1 MTEYL
6 PPDIID
12 SIIYRYKS
20 AVLDNR
26 HDFGLTAADLA
37 KIEEQLKAAYQP
49 YIYKSEKF
57 CPIDYNPV
65 ISSTTA
71 NGLNIKDEDA
81 FLQQIG
87 INRQLAPLRNW
98 GMRTIMPAPGTPSL
112 ASKYY
117 TDFTKDHN
125 VESDGGGKSTFKKFM
140 EEVCPTGVWNLV
152 VDTISTGIQVGIKD
166 FACSNSAVGGGQSGG
181 ALENYQRLTWVNS
194 AETTFD
200 PAGKVVPR
208 KGVGAIGFGKKTTGL
223 GISPKVA
230 EINGKEWCIREKT
243 IPGHTL
249 FPSFKT
255 LNIRP
260 GTPLKNFPNFN
271 TPSAAAIHA
280 NAVKNKVI
288 CPPFADGQGCSQPS
302 GPRINFFSNYDI
314 HMSKDSKETRALMMR
329 DEENDA
335 WMANKDFAKRTTQ
348 IKNLSTTSILKSFK
362 QLFKGLPG
370 IRDALKI
377 IFPTKLTT
385 QHYVCKRLGDAG
397 QALLC
402 VAMDNCILITG
413 DRPLVAIAMMYRVP
427 VIIYNNTTHQ
437 GETWKVNE
445 NNKNNSYSIFHLNT
459 MLSFENK
466 VEQNKKLI
474 DDLEGRLAT
483 LLSPGQGPGQAQRK
497 TKEEI
502 LTAAKEKLKIIT
514 ESISSLIAIV
524 KVKLGEKVA
533 LEASEDRTL
542 IKNAVDEGNRA
553 WRVLIL
559 LLYYTMP
566 LFDQY
571 KSLKASKEVASVSTP
586 FAPPSLVDTGDDEAN
601 LTDPQ
606 KDARSEI
613 FKLYEERIALL
624 QEKVGTLEFQKKM
637 EKVFAP
643 PLQDKDFD
651 FVNKNPTLWDRPFG
665 FIYILQQLIQSPSPG
680 LLSNIIGKKILTKFK
695 YDVLTSIADG
705 ATLSEKNFGTKGKL
719 WKMSGAV
726 KNTFKVALVD
736 LLENYESAT
745 YSKPNGR
752 GILSPNVIL
761 AYQSI
766 ERKVGSDRYE
776 GTLGG
781 TNLLFEILDILSGT
795 SPTLDSGDAVE
806 KVGIEIKELLTAI
819 FKPVIVNEELD
830 EKGEPTLN
838 SKKQYPVNYTWI
850 RRQQEAYH
858 STISKFLPQMSGGSM
873 RGGDPSCPTNVTTTL
888 TIQEDSIPARAVTS
902 PPSGFAWKISFPAVE
917 NVLAKAEA
925 GLNNNYLGYS
935 NLTLTKNIY
944 NNVITSTATLAFN
957 LNLLKT
963 MKYWEWSTEIENC
976 LAYKVLHNFM
986 IKMNFPIET
995 RDTAYEVKMAP
1006 IYAKTD
1012 GNLKGGA
1019 RPENPLQIM
1028 AEVGN
1033 SDFIEF
1039 LGNKK
1044 PELHEIPIPLI
1055 KALNKKLE
1063 LENPRPN
1070 AEDASQI
1077 LYDCKEESKIKPDLT
1092 IPPNKS
1098 QCTIGY
1104 PPFVAEAEKIVL
1116 NQEEKWAKA
1125 TYRFFKSEGE
1135 EEREVLDAA
1144 FENLEMQ
1151 ENFRKDFIGAF
1162 ELKGKNGKYG
1172 PGFYLKHGVEQAIFE
1187 YYYSPQYLRG
1197 VPTDGMNFDLSCATP
1212 VEKLNVIKA
1221 TVIRIFLGNLADII
1235 DNAQSVPFEP
1245 GSQCVEEIA
1254 DPQATTSSNVLNDA
1268 PTRVPINMVVIEMV
1282 IERFIHTM
1290 TILDIGGKD
1299 CLLKAVNTTD
1309 QAIVVLDE
1317 IVDTS
1322 EYFKS
1327 NIFPT
1332 QYNEPESDEK
1342 FFELCVEPLFI
1353 MLNEQRNMFYEQGDS
1368 LLLEKMAEKTKD
1380 KCTEKVFA
1388 EEALQSVVERRE
1400 DKRRRLLQAALK
1412 RRRKGGKKT
1421 RRKKRKRYKTKRKK
1435 KRKQKRRKKKT
1446 KRKRRKKH
1454 KTKYS
1459 KH

>member
-1 MTEYL
+1 MW
-6 PPDIID
+6 
-12 SIIYRYKS
+12 
-20 AVLDNR
+20 V
-26 HDFGLTAADLA
+26 
-37 KIEEQLKAAYQP
+37 
-49 YIYKSEKF
+49 
-57 CPIDYNPV
+57 V
-65 ISSTTA
+65 IGHAT
-71 NGLNIKDEDA
+71 
-81 FLQQIG
+81 
-87 INRQLAPLRNW
+87 
-98 GMRTIMPAPGTPSL
+98 
-112 ASKYY
+112 
-117 TDFTKDHN
+117 
-125 VESDGGGKSTFKKFM
+125 
-140 EEVCPTGVWNLV
+140 
-152 VDTISTGIQVGIKD
+152 
-166 FACSNSAVGGGQSGG
+166 GG
-181 ALENYQRLTWVNS
+181 A
-194 AETTFD
+194 
-200 PAGKVVPR
+200 
-208 KGVGAIGFGKKTTGL
+208 
-223 GISPKVA
+223 
-230 EINGKEWCIREKT
+230 
-243 IPGHTL
+243 
-249 FPSFKT
+249 
-255 LNIRP
+255 
-260 GTPLKNFPNFN
+260 
-271 TPSAAAIHA
+271 
-280 NAVKNKVI
+280 
-288 CPPFADGQGCSQPS
+288 
-302 GPRINFFSNYDI
+302 
-314 HMSKDSKETRALMMR
+314 
-329 DEENDA
+329 
-335 WMANKDFAKRTTQ
+335 
-348 IKNLSTTSILKSFK
+348 
-362 QLFKGLPG
+362 
-370 IRDALKI
+370 
-377 IFPTKLTT
+377 
-385 QHYVCKRLGDAG
+385 
-397 QALLC
+397 
-402 VAMDNCILITG
+402 
-413 DRPLVAIAMMYRVP
+413 
-427 VIIYNNTTHQ
+427 
-437 GETWKVNE
+437 
-445 NNKNNSYSIFHLNT
+445 
-459 MLSFENK
+459 
-466 VEQNKKLI
+466 
-474 DDLEGRLAT
+474 
-483 LLSPGQGPGQAQRK
+483 
-497 TKEEI
+497 
-502 LTAAKEKLKIIT
+502 
-514 ESISSLIAIV
+514 
-524 KVKLGEKVA
+524 
-533 LEASEDRTL
+533 
-542 IKNAVDEGNRA
+542 
-553 WRVLIL
+553 
-559 LLYYTMP
+559 
-566 LFDQY
+566 
-571 KSLKASKEVASVSTP
+571 
-586 FAPPSLVDTGDDEAN
+586 
-601 LTDPQ
+601 
-606 KDARSEI
+606 
-613 FKLYEERIALL
+613 
-624 QEKVGTLEFQKKM
+624 
-637 EKVFAP
+637 
-643 PLQDKDFD
+643 
-651 FVNKNPTLWDRPFG
+651 
-665 FIYILQQLIQSPSPG
+665 
-680 LLSNIIGKKILTKFK
+680 
-695 YDVLTSIADG
+695 
-705 ATLSEKNFGTKGKL
+705 
-719 WKMSGAV
+719 
-726 KNTFKVALVD
+726 
-736 LLENYESAT
+736 
-745 YSKPNGR
+745 
-752 GILSPNVIL
+752 
-761 AYQSI
+761 
-766 ERKVGSDRYE
+766 
-776 GTLGG
+776 LGG

-858 STISKFLPQMSGGSM
+858 STISKFLPQMSGGGSM

-888 TIQEDSIPARAVTS
+888 TIQEERPARAVTS
-902 PPSGFAWKISFPAVE
+902 PPEGFAWRLTFPAVE
-917 NVLAKAEA
+917 DEVAKAES

-1116 NQEEKWAKA
+1116 NQEKEWAKA
-1125 TYRFFKSEGE
+1125 TYRFFESE
-1135 EEREVLDAA
+1135 EERSLA
-1144 FENLEMQ
+1144 FGNLEMQ
-1151 ENFRKDFIGAF
+1151 GNFINDFIGAF
-1162 ELKGKNGKYG
+1162 ELKKEDGKYG
-1172 PGFYLKHGVEQAIFE
+1172 PGFYLKPGVEQAIFE

-1235 DNAQSVPFEP
+1235 DNAKSVPFEP

-1254 DPQATTSSNVLNDA
+1254 DTQATTSSDVLNDA
-1268 PTRVPINMVVIEMV
+1268 PTRVPINMVVIERV
-1282 IERFIHTM
+1282 IKRFIRTM

-1299 CLLKAVNTTD
+1299 CLRSVNTTD

-1317 IVDTS
+1317 IVDNNQYEELADTS

-1332 QYNEPESDEK
+1332 QYDGHESDDK

-1368 LLLEKMAEKTKD
+1368 LLLGTMAEKTED
-1380 KCTEKVFA
+1380 ECTEEVFA
-1388 EEALQSVVERRE
+1388 KEAQQSVVKRRE
-1400 DKRRRLLQAALK
+1400 DKRRRLWQAAIN
-1412 RRRKGGKKT
+1412 RRSRGGKKT

>member
-1 MTEYL
+1 
-6 PPDIID
+6 
-12 SIIYRYKS
+12 
-20 AVLDNR
+20 
-26 HDFGLTAADLA
+26 
-37 KIEEQLKAAYQP
+37 
-49 YIYKSEKF
+49 
-57 CPIDYNPV
+57 
-65 ISSTTA
+65 
-71 NGLNIKDEDA
+71 
-81 FLQQIG
+81 
-87 INRQLAPLRNW
+87 
-98 GMRTIMPAPGTPSL
+98 MRSDDQENT
-112 ASKYY
+112 
-117 TDFTKDHN
+117 FTN
-125 VESDGGGKSTFKKFM
+125 FM
-140 EEVCPTGVWNLV
+140 KEICPTGVWNLV

-166 FACSNSAVGGGQSGG
+166 FACSNLAVGGGQSGG
-181 ALENYQRLTWVNS
+181 ALENYDRLTWVNS

-255 LNIRP
+255 LNIYHP
-260 GTPLKNFPNFN
+260 PPCPPSLLPCDPEPLN
-271 TPSAAAIHA
+271 TGYSTTSSAAFHA
-280 NAVKNKVI
+280 AEVKEKII

-437 GETWKVNE
+437 GETWKVDKK
-445 NNKNNSYSIFHLNT
+445 NKNNSYSIFHLNT
-459 MLSFENK
+459 MLTFESK

-474 DDLEGRLAT
+474 ADLDERLAT
-483 LLSPGQGPGQAQRK
+483 LLSPGQASRK
-497 TKEEI
+497 SKADI

-514 ESISSLIAIV
+514 ESIIRLIAIV
-524 KVKLGEKVA
+524 KENLVDKVT
-533 LEASEDRTL
+533 LEDEASLDKAKPRTP
-542 IKNAVDEGNRA
+542 IKGVVDEGNRA

-571 KSLKASKEVASVSTP
+571 KSLKASKEVTSAQY
-586 FAPPSLVDTGDDEAN
+586 PPIQSLAVLGFVKNDPSDE
-601 LTDPQ
+601 Q
-606 KDARSEI
+606 KTARSEI
-613 FKLYEERIALL
+613 FKLYEERITLL
-624 QEKVGTLEFQKKM
+624 QKKVGTLEFQKKM
-637 EKVFAP
+637 EEVFAP
-643 PLQDKDFD
+643 PADKDFD

-665 FIYILQQLIQSPSPG
+665 FIYILQQLIQSTSPG
-680 LLSNIIGKKILTKFK
+680 FLSNIIGKKILTKFK
-695 YDVLTSIADG
+695 YGVLTSIADG
-705 ATLSEKNFGTKGKL
+705 ATLLEKNFGTKGKL

-726 KNTFKVALVD
+726 KNTFKVALAD
-736 LLENYESAT
+736 LLENYESAA
-745 YSKPNGR
+745 YSKSFGS
-752 GILSPNVIL
+752 GKILSPTDIL
-761 AYQSI
+761 IYQS
-766 ERKVGSDRYE
+766 KDYNVGSERAAA
-776 GTLGG
+776 GGALGG

-795 SPTLDSGDAVE
+795 SPTLDSVDPVE
-806 KVGIEIKELLTAI
+806 NVGTEIKELLTAI
-819 FKPVIVNEELD
+819 FKPGINPEFD
-830 EKGEPTLN
+830 SITGEPTLN

-858 STISKFLPQMSGGSM
+858 STISKFLSQMSGGSM
-873 RGGDPSCPTNVTTTL
+873 RGGDDSLCPKNVTSTL
-888 TIQEDSIPARAVTS
+888 TIQEDRIQAPAVTS
-902 PPSGFAWKISFPAVE
+902 PPSGFAWRLTFPAVE
-917 NVLAKAEA
+917 NVVAKAEA
-925 GLNNNYLGYS
+925 DLNIHYLGYS

-986 IKMNFPIET
+986 IKMDFPIET
-995 RDTAYEVKMAP
+995 SETANKVEMAP
-1006 IYAKTD
+1006 NYAKTG
-1012 GNLKGGA
+1012 GNLKGGD
-1019 RPENPLQIM
+1019 RSENPLQKM
-1028 AEVGN
+1028 ATVGN

-1077 LYDCKEESKIKPDLT
+1077 LYDCKEESNIKPDLT
-1092 IPPNKS
+1092 IPQNKS

-1104 PPFVAEAEKIVL
+1104 PPFVAEAEKKVL
-1116 NQEEKWAKA
+1116 DKEKEWAKA
-1125 TYRFFKSEGE
+1125 TYRFFESEK
-1135 EEREVLDAA
+1135 ERSLA
-1144 FENLEMQ
+1144 FKNLKMQ
-1151 ENFRKDFIGAF
+1151 ENFINDFIGAF

-1172 PGFYLKHGVEQAIFE
+1172 PGFYLKPGVEQAIFE

-1221 TVIRIFLGNLADII
+1221 TVIRIFLGNLADNI

-1268 PTRVPINMVVIEMV
+1268 PTRVPINMVVIERV
-1282 IERFIHTM
+1282 IKRFIRTM
-1290 TILDIGGKD
+1290 TILNIGAGG
-1299 CLLKAVNTTD
+1299 LLETVNTTD
-1309 QAIVVLDE
+1309 QAIIALDAAE
-1317 IVDTS
+1317 ECVDTS
-1322 EYFKS
+1322 EYLKN

-1332 QYNEPESDEK
+1332 QNDGSESGDK
-1342 FFELCVEPLFI
+1342 FFKLCVEPLFI

-1368 LLLEKMAEKTKD
+1368 LLLEKMAKKTKD

-1388 EEALQSVVERRE
+1388 EEALQSVVDRQK
-1400 DKRRRLLQAALK
+1400 DQRRRLLQAALS
-1412 RRRKGGKKT
+1412 RRGGGGRKT

-1435 KRKQKRRKKKT
+1435 KRKQKRKKKKT

>member
-49 YIYKSEKF
+49 YIYKSETF
-57 CPIDYNPV
+57 CPTNYEPKEK
-65 ISSTTA
+65 STTA
-71 NGLNIKDEDA
+71 NKLNIKNEDA

-87 INRQLAPLRNW
+87 INRQLDTASPNW
-98 GMRTIMPAPGTPSL
+98 GMRTIMPDVGGAKSL

-117 TDFTKDHN
+117 TDYTRDNNVKKDDAD
-125 VESDGGGKSTFKKFM
+125 ETTFKKFM

-166 FACSNSAVGGGQSGG
+166 FACSNLAVGGGQSGG
-181 ALENYQRLTWVNS
+181 ALENYDRLTWVNS

-223 GISPKVA
+223 GISPKNDD
-230 EINGKEWCIREKT
+230 IDGKEWCIREKT

-255 LNIRP
+255 LNVRP
-260 GTPLKNFPNFN
+260 GTPLKNFLGFD
-271 TPSAAAIHA
+271 TLSAAAIHA

-314 HMSKDSKETRALMMR
+314 HMSKDSKETRALMTR

-362 QLFKGLPG
+362 RLFLGLPG

-437 GETWKVNE
+437 GNTPLVVSD
-445 NNKNNSYSIFHLNT
+445 NKNNSYSIFHLNT
-459 MLSFENK
+459 MLSFESK
-466 VEQNKKLI
+466 VKQNKKLI
-474 DDLEGRLAT
+474 IDLKERLAI
-483 LLSPGQGPGQAQRK
+483 LRGSGQAQRK

-514 ESISSLIAIV
+514 ESIIRLIAIV
-524 KVKLGEKVA
+524 KKNLGDKVEKENE
-533 LEASEDRTL
+533 LFNTKNRTP
-542 IKNAVDEGNRA
+542 IKDVVDEGNRA

-571 KSLKASKEVASVSTP
+571 KSLKAIKDEEVGDLPNFQQELNKVP
-586 FAPPSLVDTGDDEAN
+586 NTGVGEATLSN
-601 LTDPQ
+601 EQ
-606 KDARSEI
+606 KTARSEI
-613 FKLYEERIALL
+613 FRLYEERIRQL
-624 QEKVGTLEFQKKM
+624 QKKVGTLEFQKKM
-637 EKVFAP
+637 EEVFALPSP
-643 PLQDKDFD
+643 PLQGKDFD

-665 FIYILQQLIQSPSPG
+665 FIYILQQLINPPSG
-680 LLSNIIGKKILTKFK
+680 FFSKKILTKFK
-695 YDVLTSIADG
+695 YDALKLTHSESDVG
-705 ATLSEKNFGTKGKL
+705 NMSEKNFGTKGKL
-719 WKMSGAV
+719 WKMSGTI
-726 KNTFKVALVD
+726 KDTFKVALVD
-736 LLENYESAT
+736 LLENYESAA
-745 YSKPNGR
+745 YSKSFGS
-752 GILSPNVIL
+752 GKILSPTDIL
-761 AYQSI
+761 IYQPQANKLGG
-766 ERKVGSDRYE
+766 ERIQGA
-776 GTLGG
+776 LGG
-781 TNLLFEILDILSGT
+781 TNLLFEILDILSGM
-795 SPTLDSGDAVE
+795 SPTLVPDSSSSSSSNDYTVE

-819 FKPVIVNEELD
+819 FKPGNDPEVDIN
-830 EKGEPTLN
+830 GEPTPETRIM
-838 SKKQYPVNYTWI
+838 YPVNYTWI

-873 RGGDPSCPTNVTTTL
+873 RGGMHHRDCRKGNGSLTTT
-888 TIQEDSIPARAVTS
+888 EEAIPLEKKTNPWHLLFGPRGYVSSLDKVKA
-902 PPSGFAWKISFPAVE
+902 KE
-917 NVLAKAEA
+917 NI
-925 GLNNNYLGYS
+925 NYLGYS
-935 NLTLTKNIY
+935 NPTLTKNIY

-963 MKYWEWSTEIENC
+963 MKYWEWSTEIGNC

-986 IKMNFPIET
+986 IKMDFPVET
-995 RDTAYEVKMAP
+995 SETADKVEMP
-1006 IYAKTD
+1006 PNYAKTD
-1012 GNLKGGA
+1012 DQGGGA
-1019 RPENPLQIM
+1019 RQENPLQIM
-1028 AEVGN
+1028 AKDGN

-1063 LENPRPN
+1063 LENTRPN

-1092 IPPNKS
+1092 PTAS
-1098 QCTIGY
+1098 RCTIGY

-1116 NQEEKWAKA
+1116 DKEKEWANA
-1125 TYRFFKSEGE
+1125 TYRFFESDDKFEKGKKTMKDLVAQSIASEVSE
-1135 EEREVLDAA
+1135 EEKRDIETQSNEIMEKFKGGNGEGVEEEDDA
-1144 FENLEMQ
+1144 M
-1151 ENFRKDFIGAF
+1151 F
-1162 ELKGKNGKYG
+1162 ELKGNDGKYG
-1172 PGFYLKHGVEQAIFE
+1172 PGFYLKPGVEQAIFE

-1221 TVIRIFLGNLADII
+1221 TVIRIFLGNLADNI
-1235 DNAQSVPFEP
+1235 DNAKSVRFDP
-1245 GSQCVEEIA
+1245 GSQCVEEMEKELKANLIL
-1254 DPQATTSSNVLNDA
+1254 DPNDA
-1268 PTRVPINMVVIEMV
+1268 PTRVPINMVVIERV
-1282 IERFIHTM
+1282 IKRFIRTM

-1299 CLLKAVNTTD
+1299 CLRSVNTTD

-1317 IVDTS
+1317 IVDNNQYEELADTS

-1332 QYNEPESDEK
+1332 QYNEIESDDK

-1353 MLNEQRNMFYEQGDS
+1353 MLNEQHRKFVEKYNDDS
-1368 LLLEKMAEKTKD
+1368 SVASKMAYDLKND
-1380 KCTEKVFA
+1380 NCNR
-1388 EEALQSVVERRE
+1388 EAFI
-1400 DKRRRLLQAALK
+1400 
-1412 RRRKGGKKT
+1412 
-1421 RRKKRKRYKTKRKK
+1421 KKRGHFTRY
-1435 KRKQKRRKKKT
+1435 
-1446 KRKRRKKH
+1446 
-1454 KTKYS
+1454 
-1459 KH
+1459 

>member
-57 CPIDYNPV
+57 CPIDYNPTDRT
-65 ISSTTA
+65 TTA
-71 NGLNIKDEDA
+71 NELNIKDEDA

-98 GMRTIMPAPGTPSL
+98 GMRTIMPAPGGTPSL

-125 VESDGGGKSTFKKFM
+125 VESDGGKSTFKKFM

-223 GISPKVA
+223 GISPKVT

-249 FPSFKT
+249 FPSFKNLMVNPPPPCPPPLPCDPEP
-255 LNIRP
+255 LNTGYSVP
-260 GTPLKNFPNFN
+260 G
-271 TPSAAAIHA
+271 AAAIHA
-280 NAVKNKVI
+280 NTVKNKVI
-288 CPPFADGQGCSQPS
+288 CPPFDDGQGCSQPS

-437 GETWKVNE
+437 GETWKVDKK
-445 NNKNNSYSIFHLNT
+445 NKNNSYSIFHLET

-474 DDLEGRLAT
+474 IDLEGRLAT
-483 LLSPGQGPGQAQRK
+483 LLSPGQAQRK

-533 LEASEDRTL
+533 LEASENRTL
-542 IKNAVDEGNRA
+542 IKNAVDDGNRA

-571 KSLKASKEVASVSTP
+571 KSLKASKEVASDYTP
-586 FAPPSLVDTGDDEAN
+586 FAPPSLDGAGNDEAN
-601 LTDPQ
+601 LNNGQ
-606 KDARSEI
+606 KIARSEI

-637 EKVFAP
+637 EKVFALPSPP
-643 PLQDKDFD
+643 PLPDKDFD

-665 FIYILQQLIQSPSPG
+665 FIYILQQLIQPSSG
-680 LLSNIIGKKILTKFK
+680 FFSKKILTKFNHS
-695 YDVLTSIADG
+695 DLASIDG
-705 ATLSEKNFGTKGKL
+705 ATLSKKEKNFDAKGKL
-719 WKMSGAV
+719 WKMSGTI
-726 KNTFKVALVD
+726 KDTFKVALVD

-806 KVGIEIKELLTAI
+806 KVGIEIKE
-819 FKPVIVNEELD
+819 
-830 EKGEPTLN
+830 
-838 SKKQYPVNYTWI
+838 
-850 RRQQEAYH
+850 
-858 STISKFLPQMSGGSM
+858 
-873 RGGDPSCPTNVTTTL
+873 
-888 TIQEDSIPARAVTS
+888 
-902 PPSGFAWKISFPAVE
+902 
-917 NVLAKAEA
+917 
-925 GLNNNYLGYS
+925 
-935 NLTLTKNIY
+935 
-944 NNVITSTATLAFN
+944 
-957 LNLLKT
+957 
-963 MKYWEWSTEIENC
+963 
-976 LAYKVLHNFM
+976 
-986 IKMNFPIET
+986 
-995 RDTAYEVKMAP
+995 
-1006 IYAKTD
+1006 
-1012 GNLKGGA
+1012 
-1019 RPENPLQIM
+1019 
-1028 AEVGN
+1028 
-1033 SDFIEF
+1033 
-1039 LGNKK
+1039 
-1044 PELHEIPIPLI
+1044 
-1055 KALNKKLE
+1055 
-1063 LENPRPN
+1063 
-1070 AEDASQI
+1070 
-1077 LYDCKEESKIKPDLT
+1077 
-1092 IPPNKS
+1092 
-1098 QCTIGY
+1098 
-1104 PPFVAEAEKIVL
+1104 
-1116 NQEEKWAKA
+1116 
-1125 TYRFFKSEGE
+1125 
-1135 EEREVLDAA
+1135 
-1144 FENLEMQ
+1144 
-1151 ENFRKDFIGAF
+1151 
-1162 ELKGKNGKYG
+1162 
-1172 PGFYLKHGVEQAIFE
+1172 
-1187 YYYSPQYLRG
+1187 QYLNR
-1197 VPTDGMNFDLSCATP
+1197 S
-1212 VEKLNVIKA
+1212 
-1221 TVIRIFLGNLADII
+1221 
-1235 DNAQSVPFEP
+1235 
-1245 GSQCVEEIA
+1245 
-1254 DPQATTSSNVLNDA
+1254 
-1268 PTRVPINMVVIEMV
+1268 
-1282 IERFIHTM
+1282 
-1290 TILDIGGKD
+1290 
-1299 CLLKAVNTTD
+1299 
-1309 QAIVVLDE
+1309 
-1317 IVDTS
+1317 
-1322 EYFKS
+1322 
-1327 NIFPT
+1327 
-1332 QYNEPESDEK
+1332 
-1342 FFELCVEPLFI
+1342 
-1353 MLNEQRNMFYEQGDS
+1353 
-1368 LLLEKMAEKTKD
+1368 
-1380 KCTEKVFA
+1380 
-1388 EEALQSVVERRE
+1388 
-1400 DKRRRLLQAALK
+1400 
-1412 RRRKGGKKT
+1412 
-1421 RRKKRKRYKTKRKK
+1421 
-1435 KRKQKRRKKKT
+1435 
-1446 KRKRRKKH
+1446 
-1454 KTKYS
+1454 
-1459 KH
+1459 